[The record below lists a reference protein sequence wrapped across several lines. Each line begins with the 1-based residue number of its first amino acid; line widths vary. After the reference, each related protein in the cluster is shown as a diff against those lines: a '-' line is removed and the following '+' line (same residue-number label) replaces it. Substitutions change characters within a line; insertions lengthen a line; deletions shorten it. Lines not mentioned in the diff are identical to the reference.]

1 MRAARVAAAPAILG
15 RMAITYRTLT
25 EADWDDW
32 VTANARG
39 FLEEPSHTA
48 DWSARVRPLVEFDR
62 AIGAFD
68 GAELVGQTAA
78 ISFRMSM
85 PGGDLPT
92 AGVTSVTV
100 SPTHR
105 RRGILTELMR
115 RQLDGVRERGEPL
128 AALGASESVIYAR
141 FGYGMAA
148 QAHDFRLDR
157 RHAAFRADAPD
168 PDGSVRFVPR
178 EAALERWPA
187 LHERARALRPGM
199 MTRDSGYW
207 SRLILPEKE
216 RLEGGFSAPQLVEYA
231 GADGPAGYA
240 IYQVKSD
247 WPDHLP
253 AGTLRVHELTTLDG
267 PAEAALWRYLCGVD
281 LIETVAAPNRP
292 PDDPLPWLLADP
304 RRLRR
309 GPHDSLWVRLLDVP
323 RALEGRAY
331 AAEGRLTLDV
341 RDPFGPW
348 AEGRFELRAEGGGAA
363 CRALERAAAPDIA
376 LGADALAAILLGGVP
391 CSVLARAGR
400 AEGAPEALRLADAL
414 FAWHTAPWCVD
425 EF

>member
-1 MRAARVAAAPAILG
+1 
-15 RMAITYRTLT
+15 MAIAYRTLT
-25 EADWDDW
+25 GDDWDDW

-62 AIGAFD
+62 ALGAFD
-68 GAELVGQTAA
+68 GDELVGQTAA

-85 PGGDLPT
+85 PGGGDLPT

-115 RQLDGVRERGEPL
+115 RQLADVRERGEPL
-128 AALGASESVIYAR
+128 ATLWASESLIYGR
-141 FGYGMAA
+141 FGYGLAA

-157 RHAAFRADAPD
+157 RHAAFHADAPD
-168 PDGSVRFVPR
+168 PPGSVRFVAR

-187 LHERARALRPGM
+187 LHERARQTRAGM
-199 MTRDSGYW
+199 MTRDAGYW
-207 SRLILPEKE
+207 GRLILPEKE

-231 GADGPAGYA
+231 DGDGPAGYA

-267 PAEAALWRYLCGVD
+267 EAEAALWRYLCGVD
-281 LIETVAAPNRP
+281 LIETIAAPNRP

-309 GPHDSLWVRLLDVP
+309 SAHDSLWVRVLDAP

-341 RDPFGPW
+341 RDAFGPW
-348 AEGRFELRAEGGGAA
+348 AAGRFALTAEGDGAT
-363 CRALERAAAPDIA
+363 CRVLDAAATADLS

-391 CSVLARAGR
+391 CSTLARAGR
-400 AEGAPEALRLADAL
+400 AEGTAEALRLADAL
-414 FAWHTAPWCVD
+414 FAWRPGPWCVD